1 MWILLLMIA
10 IMPFEANPYLLL
22 ADNLFGV
29 FPRFT
34 AIKLLGLVGLAWS
47 GVQLSSGRV
56 PPAALDSGQA
66 RAFLGFVL
74 TVAIGGIASGAGIRP
89 VTRLIAIIG
98 LLPLVVAAVRSGRD
112 LRRVVLACAVVTVAV
127 FPYAYRQMLR
137 FGGRLGVGLYESNYY
152 ALILALLVPLPLVLA
167 RGSRGTVRLL
177 WLGAAALIVLQLVLT
192 GSRGGFLALILT
204 LGLLAFR
211 LPRNP
216 LPALTAGVVVLL
228 LLLVM
233 VPNPLTHRLLAS
245 GLSDDVSDAGVEFSN
260 QQRRKMLQGGLRM
273 VADHPLTGVGLGNFK
288 TAVPDYVELDK
299 SQIAHNT
306 YLEVAAEL
314 GLPALV
320 TFGLVIVAALL
331 SLERSARLARR
342 AGDRTLHDFALGLQ
356 AGLAGYLLGALF
368 LSAQYEKFFWLV
380 MFLSI
385 SLEQIA
391 RRKARAA
398 RRQRLETAA

>member
-10 IMPFEANPYLLL
+10 IMPFEENPYLLL
-22 ADNLFGV
+22 AGNLFGV

-34 AIKLLGLVGLAWS
+34 AIKLVGLVGLAWS

-56 PPAALDSGQA
+56 PPAALDSAQS
-66 RAFLGFVL
+66 RAFLAFL
-74 TVAIGGIASGAGIRP
+74 ATVAFGGIASGAGIQP

-98 LLPLVVAAVRSGRD
+98 LLPLVVTAVRSGRD
-112 LRRVVLACAVVTVAV
+112 LRRVVLACALVTVAV

-152 ALILALLVPLPLVLA
+152 ALILTLLLPLPLVLA
-167 RGSRGTVRLL
+167 RGSSGQRRLL
-177 WLGAAALIVLQLVLT
+177 WLGAAALITLQLVLT

-216 LPALTAGVVVLL
+216 LPALTAGAVVLL

-233 VPNPLTHRLLAS
+233 VPNPMTHRLLAS

-260 QQRRKMLQGGLRM
+260 EQRRRMLQGGLRM
-273 VADHPLTGVGLGNFK
+273 VADHPFTGVGLGNFK

-314 GLPALV
+314 GLPVLATFCLV
-320 TFGLVIVAALL
+320 VLATLR

-342 AGDRTLHDFALGLQ
+342 AGDRTLHDLALGLQ

-385 SLEQIA
+385 SVEQIA

-398 RRQRLETAA
+398 RRKAMEPAA